1 MLATAENKAAAVTG
15 GGAKIQ
21 LKNLKH
27 SDFASQET
35 YCFEAS
41 VYIDGKKAGTVS
53 NQGCGGCHSYHPN
66 SLYQSLKAEADKLP
80 PIEWRLNE
88 EVLTIQ
94 PDPDTLISEL
104 VTEALQAKDLKSSMK
119 KRILFVGEGGEIFET
134 KAVEAAVLA
143 AQLKRSDLY
152 DRLKTKTI
160 LNLLPFPEALSIYIK
175 GAK

>member
-1 MLATAENKAAAVTG
+1 MLATETKPTTTTG
-15 GGAKIQ
+15 GGAKIE

-66 SLYQSLKAEADKLP
+66 TLYQILAKEAAKLP
-80 PIEWRLNE
+80 HHEWRLNDQ
-88 EVLTIQ
+88 VLSVAPDADTI
-94 PDPDTLISEL
+94 ISEL
-104 VTEALQAKDLKSSMK
+104 VTEALTAKDLKSGMRR
-119 KRILFVGEGGEIFET
+119 RILFVGDDGSVYET
-134 KAVEAAVLA
+134 QAMTAAALAV
-143 AQLKRSDLY
+143 QLVRKDLY
-152 DRLKTKTI
+152 EALKTKTI

>member
-1 MLATAENKAAAVTG
+1 MLAIVEKQAPAVIG
-15 GGAKIQ
+15 GGKKIE

-66 SLYQSLKAEADKLP
+66 TLYPLLKAEADKLP
-80 PIEWRLNE
+80 PEQWDLGGQS
-88 EVLTIQ
+88 LTIT
-94 PDPDTLISEL
+94 PDADTIISEL
-104 VTEALQAKDLKSSMK
+104 VTEALQAKDLKSGMRR
-119 KRILFVGEGGEIFET
+119 RILFIGEGGSVYET
-134 KAVEAAVLA
+134 KPMAAAELA
-143 AQLKRSDLY
+143 KQLQKPNLHEV
-152 DRLKTKTI
+152 LKTKTI

>member
-1 MLATAENKAAAVTG
+1 MLATETKPTTTTG
-15 GGAKIQ
+15 GGAKIE

-53 NQGCGGCHSYHPN
+53 NQGCGGSHSYHPN
-66 SLYQSLKAEADKLP
+66 TLYQLLKAEADKLP
-80 PIEWRLNE
+80 PHEWRLNE

-94 PDPDTLISEL
+94 PDADTIISEL
-104 VTEALQAKDLKSSMK
+104 VTEALAIKDLKSGMRR
-119 KRILFVGEGGEIFET
+119 RILFIGENGEVFET
-134 KAVEAAVLA
+134 QAMTAAALAV
-143 AQLKRSDLY
+143 QLVRADLY
-152 DRLKTKTI
+152 EKLKTKTI

>member
-1 MLATAENKAAAVTG
+1 MLATVENKPAAVTG
-15 GGAKIQ
+15 GGKKIE

-27 SDFASQET
+27 SEFASQET

-66 SLYQSLKAEADKLP
+66 TLYTILKAEADKLP
-80 PIEWRLNE
+80 PE
-88 EVLTIQ
+88 EVDLGGQIFTMKPDADTI
-94 PDPDTLISEL
+94 ISEL
-104 VTEALQAKDLKSSMK
+104 VTEALQAKDLKLAMRR
-119 KRILFVGEGGEIFET
+119 RILFIGADGTIFET
-134 KAVEAAVLA
+134 KTLEAAVLA
-143 AQLKRSDLY
+143 AQLR
-152 DRLKTKTI
+152 RPNIHEVLKTKTI

>member
-1 MLATAENKAAAVTG
+1 MLETVEKQAPTTTG
-15 GGAKIQ
+15 GGKKIQ

-66 SLYQSLKAEADKLP
+66 TLYQLLKAEADKLP
-80 PIEWRLNE
+80 PHEWRLNE

-94 PDPDTLISEL
+94 PDADTIISEL
-104 VTEALQAKDLKSSMK
+104 VTEALAIKDLKSGMRR
-119 KRILFVGEGGEIFET
+119 RILFIGENGEVFET
-134 KAVEAAVLA
+134 QAMTAAALAV
-143 AQLKRSDLY
+143 QLVRKDLY
-152 DRLKTKTI
+152 EKLKTKTI

-175 GAK
+175 GEK

>member
-1 MLATAENKAAAVTG
+1 MLETETKPTTTTG
-15 GGAKIQ
+15 GGAKIE

-66 SLYQSLKAEADKLP
+66 TLYPLLKAEADKLP
-80 PIEWRLNE
+80 PHEWRLYE

-94 PDPDTLISEL
+94 PDADTIISEL
-104 VTEALQAKDLKSSMK
+104 VTEAILAKNLKAGMRR
-119 KRILFVGEGGEIFET
+119 RILFIGEGGSVYET
-134 KAVEAAVLA
+134 KSMAAAELA
-143 AQLKRSDLY
+143 KQLQRPNLHEI
-152 DRLKTKTI
+152 LKTKTI

>member
-1 MLATAENKAAAVTG
+1 MLAIVEKQAPAVIG
-15 GGAKIQ
+15 GGKKIE

-66 SLYQSLKAEADKLP
+66 TLYQLLKAEADKLP
-80 PIEWRLNE
+80 PHEWRLNE

-94 PDPDTLISEL
+94 PDADTIISEL
-104 VTEALQAKDLKSSMK
+104 VTEALTAKDLKSGMRR
-119 KRILFVGEGGEIFET
+119 RILFVGDDGSVFET
-134 KAVEAAVLA
+134 QAMNAVALA
-143 AQLKRSDLY
+143 TQLNRTDLFEK
-152 DRLKTKTI
+152 LKTKTI

>member
-1 MLATAENKAAAVTG
+1 MLETETKPTTTTG
-15 GGAKIQ
+15 GGAKIE

-66 SLYQSLKAEADKLP
+66 TLYQILAKEAAKLP
-80 PIEWRLNE
+80 HHEWRLNDQ
-88 EVLTIQ
+88 VLSVAPDADTI
-94 PDPDTLISEL
+94 ISEL
-104 VTEALQAKDLKSSMK
+104 VTEALTAKDLKSGMRR
-119 KRILFVGEGGEIFET
+119 RILFVGEDGSVFET
-134 KAVEAAVLA
+134 QAMTAAALAV
-143 AQLKRSDLY
+143 QLVRKDLY
-152 DRLKTKTI
+152 EKLKTKTI

>member
-1 MLATAENKAAAVTG
+1 MLETETKPTTTTG
-15 GGAKIQ
+15 GGAKIE

-41 VYIDGKKAGTVS
+41 VYVDGKKAGTVS

-66 SLYQSLKAEADKLP
+66 TLYSLLKAEADKLP
-80 PIEWRLNE
+80 PHEWRLNE

-94 PDPDTLISEL
+94 PDADTLISEL
-104 VTEALQAKDLKSSMK
+104 VTEALQAKDLKSGMRR
-119 KRILFVGEGGEIFET
+119 RILFVGDNDEIFET
-134 KAVEAAVLA
+134 KPVEAAVLA
-143 AQLKRSDLY
+143 AQLKRADIY
-152 DRLKTKTI
+152 ERLKTKTI

>member
-1 MLATAENKAAAVTG
+1 MLETETKSTTTTG
-15 GGAKIQ
+15 GGAKIE

-66 SLYQSLKAEADKLP
+66 TLYPLLKAEADKLP
-80 PIEWRLNE
+80 PEQWDLGGQS
-88 EVLTIQ
+88 LTIT
-94 PDPDTLISEL
+94 PDADTIISEL
-104 VTEALQAKDLKSSMK
+104 VTEAILAKNLKAGMRR
-119 KRILFVGEGGEIFET
+119 RILFVGDDGSVYET
-134 KAVEAAVLA
+134 QAMTAAALAV
-143 AQLKRSDLY
+143 QLNRTDLY
-152 DRLKTKTI
+152 EKLKTKTI
-160 LNLLPFPEALSIYIK
+160 LNLLPFTEALSIYIK

>member
-1 MLATAENKAAAVTG
+1 MLETATKPITTTG
-15 GGAKIQ
+15 GGAKIE

-66 SLYQSLKAEADKLP
+66 TLYPLLKAEADKLP
-80 PIEWRLNE
+80 HHEWRLNDQ
-88 EVLTIQ
+88 VLSVAPDADTI
-94 PDPDTLISEL
+94 ISEL
-104 VTEALQAKDLKSSMK
+104 VTEALTAKDLKSGMRR
-119 KRILFVGEGGEIFET
+119 RILFVGEDGSVFET
-134 KAVEAAVLA
+134 QAMTAAALAV
-143 AQLKRSDLY
+143 QLVRKDLY
-152 DRLKTKTI
+152 EKLKTKTI

>member
-1 MLATAENKAAAVTG
+1 MLAIVEKQAPAVIG
-15 GGAKIQ
+15 GGKKIE
-21 LKNLKH
+21 LNNLKH

-66 SLYQSLKAEADKLP
+66 TLYPLLKAEADKLP
-80 PIEWRLNE
+80 PEQWDLGGQS
-88 EVLTIQ
+88 LTIT
-94 PDPDTLISEL
+94 PDADTIISEL
-104 VTEALQAKDLKSSMK
+104 VTEALQAKDLKAGMRR
-119 KRILFVGEGGEIFET
+119 RILFIGEDGSVYET
-134 KAVEAAVLA
+134 KTMEAAELA
-143 AQLKRSDLY
+143 KQLSRPNLHEV
-152 DRLKTKTI
+152 LKTKTI

>member
-1 MLATAENKAAAVTG
+1 MLETATKPTTTTG
-15 GGAKIQ
+15 GGAKIE

-66 SLYQSLKAEADKLP
+66 TLYPLLKAEADKLP
-80 PIEWRLNE
+80 PHEWRLNE

-94 PDPDTLISEL
+94 PDADTIISEL
-104 VTEALQAKDLKSSMK
+104 VTEALAIKDLKSGMRR
-119 KRILFVGEGGEIFET
+119 RILFIGENGEVFET
-134 KAVEAAVLA
+134 QAMTAAALAV
-143 AQLKRSDLY
+143 QLVRADLY
-152 DRLKTKTI
+152 EKLKTKTI

>member
-1 MLATAENKAAAVTG
+1 MLETATKPTTTTG
-15 GGAKIQ
+15 GGAKIE

-66 SLYQSLKAEADKLP
+66 TLYHILAKEAAKLP
-80 PIEWRLNE
+80 HHEWRLNE
-88 EVLTIQ
+88 EVLSVAPDADTI
-94 PDPDTLISEL
+94 ISEL
-104 VTEALQAKDLKSSMK
+104 VTEALTAKDLKSGMRR
-119 KRILFVGEGGEIFET
+119 RILFVGDNGEIFET
-134 KAVEAAVLA
+134 KSVEAAVLA
-143 AQLKRSDLY
+143 AQLKRADIY
-152 DRLKTKTI
+152 ERLKTKTI

>member
-1 MLATAENKAAAVTG
+1 MLETETKPTTTTG
-15 GGAKIQ
+15 GGAKIE
-21 LKNLKH
+21 LKNFKH

-66 SLYQSLKAEADKLP
+66 TLYPLLKAEADKLP
-80 PIEWRLNE
+80 PHEWRLNE

-94 PDPDTLISEL
+94 PDADTIISEL
-104 VTEALQAKDLKSSMK
+104 VTEAILAKNLKAGMRR
-119 KRILFVGEGGEIFET
+119 RILFVGDNGSVYET
-134 KAVEAAVLA
+134 QAMTAAALAV
-143 AQLKRSDLY
+143 QLVRKDLY
-152 DRLKTKTI
+152 EKLKTKTI
-160 LNLLPFPEALSIYIK
+160 LNLLPFTEALSIYIK

>member
-1 MLATAENKAAAVTG
+1 MLETANKPAAITSG
-15 GGAKIQ
+15 GKKIE

-35 YCFEAS
+35 YCFEAN
-41 VYIDGKKAGTVS
+41 VYIDGKKAGIVS
-53 NQGCGGCHSYHPN
+53 NQGCGGSHSYHPN
-66 SLYQSLKAEADKLP
+66 TLYQILKAEADKLP

-104 VTEALQAKDLKSSMK
+104 VTEALQAKDLKAGMR
-119 KRILFVGEGGEIFET
+119 KRILFVGDGGEIYET
-134 KAVEAAVLA
+134 KTLEAEVLA
-143 AQLKRSDLY
+143 AQLKRTDIHEV
-152 DRLKTKTI
+152 LKTKTI
-160 LNLLPFPEALSIYIK
+160 LNLLPFSEALSIYIK